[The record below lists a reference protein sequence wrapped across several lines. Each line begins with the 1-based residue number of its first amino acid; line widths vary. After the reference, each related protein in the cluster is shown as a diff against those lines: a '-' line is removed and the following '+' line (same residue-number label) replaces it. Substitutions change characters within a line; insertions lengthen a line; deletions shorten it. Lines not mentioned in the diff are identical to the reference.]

1 MPTRHLQHRRQS
13 FLHAASRVRARTA
26 RRVEGAIDRLLGDD
40 ALERLGRISYHPGDG
55 GTDPFGFDPQ
65 VARYAMVG
73 ARWLYREWFRA
84 EVTGIEHVPEGRLL
98 LIANH
103 SGQLPFDAMAIAC
116 AMLLDRDP
124 PRFVRSMVE
133 KWTATLPF
141 VSTLFPRLG
150 QIVGVPENCA
160 RLLEMEEVILVF
172 PEGSK
177 GISKPFA
184 RRYQLGDFGL
194 GFMRLALATGT
205 PIVPVS
211 VVGAEEQ
218 YINVTELS
226 GIADLLGMPTFPV
239 IPQWLVPGGLMPLP
253 VKYRL
258 RFGPAMH
265 FTGDPDD
272 EDAVIEEKVS
282 RVRATVQSMVN
293 RGLKE
298 RRGIF
303 R

>member
-1 MPTRHLQHRRQS
+1 MPTRPSHRRRLLLDAPAQ
-13 FLHAASRVRARTA
+13 LRALAAAR
-26 RRVEGAIDRLLGDD
+26 IDAAVDHLLGDD
-40 ALERLGRISYHPGDG
+40 ARDRLRRIDYHPGDT
-55 GTDPFGFDPQ
+55 GTDPFGFDPA
-65 VARYAMVG
+65 VARYAVVG
-73 ARWLYREWFRA
+73 ARWMYRHWFRV
-84 EVTGIEHVPEGRLL
+84 EVEGMEHVPDGRLL

-116 AMLLDRDP
+116 ALLLDRDP

-177 GISKPFA
+177 GISKPFP
-184 RRYQLGDFGL
+184 RRYQLTDFGL

-218 YINVTELS
+218 YVNVAQLS
-226 GIADLLGMPTFPV
+226 GAAKLVGIPTFPV
-239 IPQWLVPGGLMPLP
+239 IPQWFVPGGLVPLP
-253 VKYRL
+253 VKYRI
-258 RFGPAMH
+258 RFGPPMH
-265 FTGDPDD
+265 FTGDADD
-272 EDAVIEEKVS
+272 EDAVIEEKVA
-282 RVRATVQSMVN
+282 RVRSTIQSMVN